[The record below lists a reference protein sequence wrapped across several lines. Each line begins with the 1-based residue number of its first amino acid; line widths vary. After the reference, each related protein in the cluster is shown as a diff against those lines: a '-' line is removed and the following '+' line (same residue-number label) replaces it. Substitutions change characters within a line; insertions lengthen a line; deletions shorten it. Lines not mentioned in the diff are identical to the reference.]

1 MRQSTNTS
9 IRELVNSSTRQPAAA
24 PLVALLA
31 NVLGRDFL
39 TYMDPFSGRPLYEVA
54 HAATR
59 RAMDQET

>member
-1 MRQSTNTS
+1 MS
-9 IRELVNSSTRQPAAA
+9 LVVKPAAA